1 MVKFNISR
9 SDKKVGEY
17 KEIII
22 ARGNYIILRQYIKY
36 VLPLLIEVVD
46 PTN

>member
-22 ARGNYIILRQYIKY
+22 ARGNYIIKY
-36 VLPLLIEVVD
+36 VFSLLREIMN